1 MFRKLISKPLS
12 LSSRTPELKRFLCAR
27 DSVAASSHTS
37 QSLKSLQTL
46 YSLSPND
53 LMSLISLL
61 RLNPSGYKKY
71 LGYQAYQEKSEL
83 WLREYRLNK
92 FYSAEESLEERQR
105 TLAQKYPEVLKSMSG
120 FTERHTALKDLEPV
134 LFDGSARPGTVQGWG
149 LKKTQEKLDNHL
161 DTLKATGRYSFEVQ
175 TAANELLDSLKS
187 DYSGKLVDMR
197 VFFDSYAQPGAQST
211 LLAVKEKKPATK
223 APSTLSAQ
231 DKSWTASG

>member
-12 LSSRTPELKRFLCAR
+12 LSCRTPELKRFLCAR
-27 DSVAASSHTS
+27 DSVSPSSHTS

-46 YSLSPND
+46 YSLSPNE

-61 RLNPSGYKKY
+61 RLSPSGYKKY

-105 TLAQKYPEVLKSMSG
+105 TLSQKYPEVLKSMSSL
-120 FTERHTALKDLEPV
+120 TERQTALKDLEPV
-134 LFDGSARPGTVQGWG
+134 LFDGTARPGTVKGWG
-149 LKKTQEKLDNHL
+149 LKKTQEKLRNHL
-161 DTLKATGRYSFEVQ
+161 ESLKATGGYS
-175 TAANELLDSLKS
+175 TAVEEAAEELLTSLQS

-211 LLAVKEKKPATK
+211 HLAVKEKKPATK
-223 APSTLSAQ
+223 APTALTAQ

>member
-12 LSSRTPELKRFLCAR
+12 LSCRTPELKRFLCAR
-27 DSVAASSHTS
+27 DSVSPSSHTS

-46 YSLSPND
+46 YSLSPNE

-61 RLNPSGYKKY
+61 RLSPSGYRKY

-92 FYSAEESLEERQR
+92 FYSSEESLEERQR

-120 FTERHTALKDLEPV
+120 LTERQTALKDLEPV
-134 LFDGSARPGTVQGWG
+134 LFDTARPGKVIGWG
-149 LKKTQEKLDNHL
+149 LKKTEEKLRNHL
-161 DTLKATGRYSFEVQ
+161 ESLQATEGYSSEVEA
-175 TAANELLDSLKS
+175 AANELLKSLQS
-187 DYSGKLVDMR
+187 DYNGKLVDMR

-211 LLAVKEKKPATK
+211 GLAVNEKKTAAK
-223 APSTLSAQ
+223 APTALSKQ